1 VGAGSLRQERYREIG
16 RRVIGRKDD
25 RGGGDPSPIGTPP
38 RYDAAWF
45 RVSFCSKLPLS
56 RKTRAVPTAVPQELV
71 TTKLRPPRTRP
82 RLVAR
87 PRLRE
92 ALANNTNGRRLT
104 LVSAPAGFGKTT
116 LLSEWSQS
124 CAGGER
130 RIAWVSLD
138 EADNDPARFLSYLVA
153 ALRTI
158 EEDIGEAILAS
169 LSSPEPLRP
178 EALAGSLVNEMAA
191 LPGELA
197 VVLDDYH
204 VVDAQPVHGIV
215 SFLLDNL
222 PPNVQLVIA
231 GRVDPPLPLARLRAR
246 NQMIELHA
254 SDLRFTP
261 EEAAAFLEDVMGLE
275 ISAGDVS
282 ALEERTEG
290 WIAGLQLAAL
300 SMRDREDV
308 SGFVEA
314 FSGSHRDV
322 LDFLAEEVL
331 KRQPAEVRGF
341 LLSTSVLERMS
352 APLCDALTGRSDGQE
367 MLERLER
374 ENLFVVALDDER
386 RWYRYHHL
394 FAEFLKSRLGRE
406 EPERVGE
413 LHLRASGWYEDNG
426 LLPEAI
432 EHAFSTL
439 DHERAARLVERGIR
453 EVFPRR
459 GEVPTVL
466 RWLEALPVETKRRRP
481 WLLVEHAVALAVS
494 DRPGDVGPVLQEIE
508 RAAETADE
516 KDRQFLRGC
525 ASAVRSWRARLQGD
539 APHAVELARQSLSLL
554 PAEDTPQR
562 TFAAICLGEAL
573 RTTGD
578 LAAASEAFAEA
589 VELGRS
595 AGHIYGTLISMVWQA
610 RVQAAQG
617 RLREAEG
624 SYRRALRFA
633 IEQGVE
639 LLPAAGLAHLGMGTL
654 LYERNDLDGAERE
667 LEKGIRLAELTREVS
682 NLVWGYV
689 TLSRAKLARGDEHGA
704 LEAAREADRA
714 ARASGADLEVA
725 IATAWMARLRL
736 TWGELNEAVALQRE
750 RAANV
755 EDAADA
761 ARVVDRLTSARVLHA
776 RGSHDEALALLEEL
790 RGFAEASGITGGL
803 IEILALQALV
813 LWADNEKEKA
823 VGTLAHALAL
833 AEPEGFVRTIVDE
846 GPAMADLL
854 SATLRARERGCLDS
868 PVPAHYIRRLLVA
881 TQRDAAKVVQLATEL
896 PEPLSE
902 RELEV
907 LVLIAAGKRNPEIA
921 RELFIVLSTVKT
933 HVQNIYRKLGARNR
947 AQAVSK
953 ARELNL
959 L

>member
-1 VGAGSLRQERYREIG
+1 M
-16 RRVIGRKDD
+16 
-25 RGGGDPSPIGTPP
+25 
-38 RYDAAWF
+38 
-45 RVSFCSKLPLS
+45 
-56 RKTRAVPTAVPQELV
+56 PTAVPQELV

-82 RLVAR
+82 KLVAR
-87 PRLRE
+87 PRLRGV
-92 ALANNTNGRRLT
+92 LANTNGRRLT
-104 LVSAPAGFGKTT
+104 LLSAPAGFGKST

-124 CAGGER
+124 CADGER
-130 RIAWVSLD
+130 SITWVSLD
-138 EADNDPARFLSYLVA
+138 EGDNDPARFLSYLVA

-158 EEDIGEAILAS
+158 EEGIGEAVLAS
-169 LSSPEPLRP
+169 LRSPESPRP

-222 PPNVQLVIA
+222 PPNVHLVIA
-231 GRVDPPLPLARLRAR
+231 SRVDPPLPLARLRAR
-246 NQMIELHA
+246 DQMVELHA

-261 EEAAAFLEDVMGLE
+261 EEAAAFLEDVMGLDL
-275 ISAGDVS
+275 SAEDVS
-282 ALEERTEG
+282 VLEERTEG

-352 APLCDALTGRSDGQE
+352 APLCDALTGRSGGQE

-374 ENLFVVALDDER
+374 ENLFVVALDGER

-394 FAEFLKSRLGRE
+394 FAEFLKSRLVRE

-413 LHLRASGWYEDNG
+413 LHLCASGWYEDNG
-426 LLPEAI
+426 LLSEAI

-439 DHERAARLVERGIR
+439 DYERAARLVERGIR

-466 RWLEALPVETKRRRP
+466 RWLEALPAETKRRRP

-494 DRPGDVGPVLQEIE
+494 DRPGDVEPVLQEIE

-525 ASAVRSWRARLQGD
+525 ASAVRSWRARLRGD

-573 RTTGD
+573 RTSGD

-624 SYRRALRFA
+624 SFRRALRFVT
-633 IEQGVE
+633 EQGVE

-654 LYERNDLDGAERE
+654 LYERNDLDGAEHE

-689 TLSRAKLARGDEHGA
+689 TLSRAKLARGDEDGA
-704 LEAAREADRA
+704 LVTAHEAELVARS
-714 ARASGADLEVA
+714 SGADLESA
-725 IATAWMARLRL
+725 IATAWMVRLRL
-736 TWGELNEAVALQRE
+736 ARGELAEAVALEQE
-750 RAANV
+750 RAANAQN
-755 EDAADA
+755 AADA

-776 RGSHDEALALLEEL
+776 RGRRDEALGLLEVL
-790 RGFAEASGITGGL
+790 RDFAETSGVTGGL

-813 LWADNEKEKA
+813 LWANNEKEKA
-823 VGTLAHALAL
+823 VSTLTRALAL
-833 AEPEGFVRTIVDE
+833 AEPEGFVRTIVNE

-854 SATLRARERGCLDS
+854 SATLEAGQRGRLDS
-868 PVPAHYIRRLLVA
+868 PVSAHYLRKLLA
-881 TQRDAAKVVQLATEL
+881 ALERDASGSAQRDARI

-902 RELEV
+902 REMEV
-907 LVLIAAGKRNPEIA
+907 LVLIAAGKRNLEIA
-921 RELFIVLSTVKT
+921 RELFVVLSTVKT

-947 AQAVSK
+947 AQAVSR
-953 ARELNL
+953 AREMNL